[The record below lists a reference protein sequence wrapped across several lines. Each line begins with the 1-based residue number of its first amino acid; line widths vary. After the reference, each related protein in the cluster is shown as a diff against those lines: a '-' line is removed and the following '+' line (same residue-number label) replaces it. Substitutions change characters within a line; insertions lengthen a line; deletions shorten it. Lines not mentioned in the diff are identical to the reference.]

1 MRQLLCSP
9 SGDKGI
15 DVGMPVHPLYVI
27 KCKQGDKWGQK
38 QEGGPSKMVS
48 EVFTENMNHH
58 RDQTLSY
65 RKTKSVLMCRVL
77 LSDLAGSYQS
87 KNPFL

>member
-1 MRQLLCSP
+1 
-9 SGDKGI
+9 
-15 DVGMPVHPLYVI
+15 
-27 KCKQGDKWGQK
+27 
-38 QEGGPSKMVS
+38 MVS
-48 EVFTENMNHH
+48 EAFTENMNHH

-65 RKTKSVLMCRVL
+65 RKTKSVLMCRLL